1 MNRGSGLLLL
11 FSCVVLLGGCS
22 TVNTRS
28 VKHYSRLDHQGRGYE
43 IGGSGEVLE
52 YPLRGKSGT
61 YEVVK
66 KHLESFRR
74 ERLCLQHHF
83 LQAHLFLLV
92 GSLGWR

>member
-1 MNRGSGLLLL
+1 ML
-11 FSCVVLLGGCS
+11 FSCVVLIGGCS

-66 KHLESFRR
+66 KHLESSEGNVCVYSTTFYRR
-74 ERLCLQHHF
+74 SF
-83 LQAHLFLLV
+83 FF
-92 GSLGWR
+92 